1 MAQKPKKSRIPLKW
15 FLKEVQLKL
24 VAGSTILALLWASGF
39 REFRLTVL
47 DSLGL
52 AVFTRLRSESG
63 SLQ

>member
-1 MAQKPKKSRIPLKW
+1 MVSQRGAV
-15 FLKEVQLKL
+15 EVGGRFHDFGAF
-24 VAGSTILALLWASGF
+24 VGF
-39 REFRLTVL
+39 RLRGFRLTVL